1 MNSEL
6 IIDVKPK
13 EVSMAVLED
22 GELVELRTENR
33 NIRYAV
39 GDILLGEV
47 DNVVRGNNAAFVNIG
62 PMKNGFLHYNDL
74 GKVFGATTH
83 LLEDIAEKKKVP
95 PIDKVKEGEP
105 LPKDGNIINSGLKK
119 GDKILVKVTREAF
132 GTKGPSLS
140 AELSIAGRFL
150 VLVPF
155 SDQVAISSEIR
166 STEERTRLKTIVY
179 SVIKSGYGAII
190 RTQAAGKKTQELVE
204 EMMDLIDRFETSIKK
219 LVRAK
224 APTQIYE
231 ERNRAI
237 NLIRDS
243 YNKSFTKIV
252 VNDPD
257 YYKELR
263 GYVADIDPGREQIVT
278 LYEDDAK
285 RPLFD
290 ACGVTKQKKTLFG
303 RKVTLRSGANIII
316 EQTEAMHVID
326 VNSSKKARR
335 TSGQEETAF
344 DVNMAVADLIARQI
358 RLRDLGGIIV
368 IDFIDMNEAAHNKEL
383 YEHMVKLMANDR
395 ATHKILPLSKF
406 GLMQITRQRVRQATI
421 IRTEET
427 CPTCQGTGK
436 IKTSITF
443 TDDLEE
449 MIAQLTTGDKP
460 IRNFAMHLH
469 PYVVAYIKKA
479 PLLGSSL
486 FTKWKK
492 KYSKNIKLIED
503 QDVALLDC
511 KIYDKDRN
519 LITLEK

>member
-1 MNSEL
+1 
-6 IIDVKPK
+6 
-13 EVSMAVLED
+13 MAVLED
-22 GELVELRTENR
+22 DELVELRTENR

-95 PIDKVKEGEP
+95 PIDKVKEGTP

-166 STEERTRLKTIVY
+166 STEERTRLKTIVQ

-224 APTQIYE
+224 APAQIYE

-243 YNKSFTKIV
+243 YNKTFTKIV

-278 LYEDDAK
+278 LYEDDSK

-303 RKVTLRSGANIII
+303 RKVTLRNGANIII

-383 YEHMVKLMANDR
+383 YEHMVKLMADDR

-449 MIAQLTTGDKP
+449 VIAQLTSGDKP

-479 PLLGSSL
+479 PLLGSSI

-503 QDVALLDC
+503 QDVALLDY

-519 LITLEK
+519 PVELEKQ